1 MLQLKLFH
9 NFQRSRFPSTVLD
22 AAWFLRQ
29 RSAQVTGGFH
39 LNRNFDFFPAHA
51 DRPKLRAHGN
61 GVIFS
66 AVFHSEGE
74 HGLQLIRKQ
83 DGETFYIPLTEE
95 YRIGRVYSVMVT
107 PFRAQDWLYRYRNN
121 GHWIL
126 DPHATGI
133 VSTKIRAEEDGTGKA
148 MTTQVNA
155 CSCTELRT
163 GELFPG
169 APERPLPPVSWTKQ
183 VIYSLHVRGLTISCP
198 ETFPGRGGFAGLAQK
213 IPYLKD
219 LGVTAVEL
227 MPVYLPLPDRRRQR
241 TFRTMEEALG
251 AWPVGPQGGPLRDMK
266 ERPNY
271 WGFGRGLYYALRPSY
286 GSRQE
291 FARMVHDLHQSGIR
305 IILQMYFE
313 KGTQTAGQIDVLRYY
328 VEQFCIDGFRLL
340 GHLPSVEAI
349 ASCPALENTAVFCG
363 SFPFEQLEEA
373 ADAEIALCTED
384 LDLLSISDTDFSD
397 IESISSGE
405 PAALLPDS
413 GKVTPGKNALS
424 GNKQTPVFFPNL
436 ITCGDDFQTLLR
448 RFVKS
453 DDYAMKDFLKL
464 FLGVPEKHGEL
475 RTVTSFDGFTLA
487 DLVSYSERHNEANG
501 EFGLDGRTDNYS
513 WNCGEEGVTEN
524 EEVLALRRKQ
534 VRNFLTLLFLSQ
546 GTPLLRHGDE
556 RANSQGGNNNPYCQ
570 DNEIS
575 WLSWDRKP
583 EQERLT
589 SFTARL
595 IAFRK
600 DHPVFSNT
608 VPFRYIDT
616 LGIGYP
622 DVSLHGEE
630 AWKPDLGPFSHSI
643 GISYCENYA
652 SEKGRK
658 DLPPAFVYLAVNM
671 YWKELK
677 LALPKLPPFYLW
689 KVFADTETEDCFLEN
704 TITPADQHYVQ
715 VSPRSIRIL
724 RAVPDTDAIA
734 RSRKKELKDRLPA
747 CAALKRIAR
756 RKTHNCQPVQSR
768 RLCGRTPGSR
778 RRMRHL
784 FAHAG
789 LRTL

>member
-1 MLQLKLFH
+1 MNS
-9 NFQRSRFPSTVLD
+9 NFE
-22 AAWFLRQ
+22 
-29 RSAQVTGGFH
+29 
-39 LNRNFDFFPAHA
+39 FFPAHA
-51 DRPKLRAHGN
+51 DRPHLRAHGN
-61 GVIFS
+61 GVVFS

-95 YRIGRVYSVMVT
+95 FRIGSVYSVRVT
-107 PFRAQDWLYRYRNN
+107 PFRAQDWFYRYRNN

-133 VSTKIRAEEDGTGKA
+133 VTTEIHAEDEKTGRR
-148 MTTQVNA
+148 MTVQVNA
-155 CSCTELRT
+155 CACTELRA

-169 APERPLPPVSWTKQ
+169 APERPLPPVSWTRQ
-183 VIYSLHVRGLTISCP
+183 VIYSLHVRGLTVSCP
-198 ETFPGRGGFAGLAQK
+198 ETFPGRGRFEGVAQK
-213 IPYLKD
+213 IPYFKD

-227 MPVYLPLPDRRRQR
+227 MPVYLPLPDHRRQR

-251 AWPVGPQGGPLRDMK
+251 AWPVGPQGDPLRDLK

-286 GSRQE
+286 GSRKE
-291 FARMVHDLHQSGIR
+291 FARMVHDLHKAGIR
-305 IILQMYFE
+305 VILQIYFE
-313 KGTQTAGQIDVLRYY
+313 KGTQTARQIDVLRYY
-328 VEQFCIDGFRLL
+328 VEQFGIDGFRLY

-349 ASCPALENTAVFCG
+349 ASCPALKNTALFCG
-363 SFPFEQLEEA
+363 SFPFDQLREA
-373 ADAEIALCTED
+373 ADAEMSLYSED
-384 LDLLSISDTDFSD
+384 LDLLTISDT
-397 IESISSGE
+397 ESVSAGE
-405 PAALLPDS
+405 PAAPVPDPA
-413 GKVTPGKNALS
+413 KAVPGKTLRTRE
-424 GNKQTPVFFPNL
+424 KQLPVCFPNL

-464 FLGVPEKHGEL
+464 FLGVPETHGAL
-475 RTVTSFDGFTLA
+475 RTVTTFDGFTLA

-501 EFGLDGRTDNYS
+501 EFGLDGRADNYS
-513 WNCGEEGVTEN
+513 WNCGEEGFTEN
-524 EEVLALRRKQ
+524 EEILALRRKQ

-556 RANSQGGNNNPYCQ
+556 RGKSQGGNNNPYCQ
-570 DNEIS
+570 DNETSWIS
-575 WLSWDRKP
+575 WERTP

-589 SFTARL
+589 TFVARM

-600 DHPVFSNT
+600 DHPVFSSM

-616 LGIGYP
+616 LGIGHP

-630 AWKPDLGPFSHSI
+630 AWKPDLGSFSHSI
-643 GISYCENYA
+643 GICYCENYA
-652 SEKGRK
+652 AGKAGK
-658 DLPPAFVYLAVNM
+658 DLPPVFVYLAVNM

-689 KVFADTETEDCFLEN
+689 KVFADTETEDCFLEKAV
-704 TITPADQHYVQ
+704 TPPDQHYVQ

-724 RAVPDTDAIA
+724 RAVPDTEAIA
-734 RSRKKELKDRLPA
+734 RSRKKELSDRLPA
-747 CAALKRIAR
+747 LSALRRIAK
-756 RKTHNCQPVQSR
+756 RKTHNSEPVQPR

-778 RRMRHL
+778 RRLRHL
-784 FAHAG
+784 T
-789 LRTL
+789 RTLL